1 MPITFTSFRMKLVF
15 IETGLPAVA
24 SSDIDVTTTT
34 GKQMYH
40 CKLPSNSTL
49 A

>member
-1 MPITFTSFRMKLVF
+1 MAKTMTSHRTKFVF
-15 IETGLPAVA
+15 LETGLPAVA

-40 CKLPSNSTL
+40 CKLERKIQH
-49 A
+49 